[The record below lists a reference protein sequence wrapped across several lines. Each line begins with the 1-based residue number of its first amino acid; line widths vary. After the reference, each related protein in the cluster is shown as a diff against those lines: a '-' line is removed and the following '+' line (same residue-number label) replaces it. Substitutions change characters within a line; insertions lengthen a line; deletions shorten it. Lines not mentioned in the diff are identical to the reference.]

1 MSAQSQAEDGDIP
14 VSTEQAGVIPVTMIR
29 LDLMRKDSRAQRPED
44 PAWSK
49 KIAREF
55 DRRLLGVLEVTAHED
70 GTYTVND
77 GWHRRQ
83 AMMSLG
89 YASAP
94 CQVHRGLTI
103 EEEARLF
110 DGFNSRRSVRY
121 IDRFFVRLTE
131 GDVVAQTI
139 AAECVAAG
147 WEPSKARGT
156 QQGKLVALA
165 SLERVYKL
173 RRNPLDSALLVRS
186 VLALTTRAWGHQPEA
201 ADGSLLYGFGL
212 FLARYGSE
220 VDFASLANKLSRFD
234 GGPAGLVGRG
244 RTMRSLRH
252 TSMPNAVA
260 EVLAGYYNSG
270 RRSHRLAEWREEA

>member
-1 MSAQSQAEDGDIP
+1 MPVGTPEQS
-14 VSTEQAGVIPVTMIR
+14 GVLPIQMIR
-29 LDLMRKDSRAQRPED
+29 LDMMIKDPRAQRPED
-44 PAWSK
+44 PGWSK

-55 DRRLLGVLEVTAHED
+55 DRRLLGVFEVTARPD
-70 GTYTVND
+70 GKYAVND

-94 CQVHRGLTI
+94 CQVHRDLTI

-110 DGFNSRRSVRY
+110 DGFNSRRNVRY

-131 GDVVAQTI
+131 GDEVAKTI

-156 QQGKLVALA
+156 QSGKLVALA
-165 SLERVYKL
+165 SLERVYRL

-186 VLALTTRAWGHQPEA
+186 VLGLITRSWGHVPEA

-220 VDFASLANKLSRFD
+220 VDFPSLVTKLAKFD
-234 GGPAGLVGRG
+234 GGPGGMVGRA
-244 RTMRSLRH
+244 RTMRTLRH

-260 EVLAGYYNSG
+260 EVLTGYYNGG
-270 RRSHRLAEWREEA
+270 RRSHRLPEWRTGEDA